1 MTSCCLHILSCP
13 LQRWTNPAGLGPKG
27 TTLALGPWRCEASAE
42 CRRHYGYISVCW
54 SFCKMLP
61 SRGSPTGWLDLF
73 FSSIRHWNWHKQAF
87 FEYASRYWHLGVC
100 VCVCLHVFLLHFLCT
115 EFEVM
120 DYLSQSLI
128 QQGKSLWQ
136 TPSSFK
142 FSLSWKSYAAVISQ
156 SLFWI
161 WVVYL
166 VAYWKYRSSHHRATS
181 VLLAIAVGSV
191 RNLVLH
197 DMHLMCALVNSVKL
211 TFSVCSYIM
220 PASCC
225 SVGTCLCMSES
236 FHQVTGKCQEE
247 GCKQQ

>member
-13 LQRWTNPAGLGPKG
+13 LQRWTKPAGLGPKG
-27 TTLALGPWRCEASAE
+27 TTLALGPLRCEASAE
-42 CRRHYGYISVCW
+42 CKRHYGYISVCW

-87 FEYASRYWHLGVC
+87 VWICIQILASRCVC
-100 VCVCLHVFLLHFLCT
+100 VSVCVCLRVFLLHFLCT

-142 FSLSWKSYAAVISQ
+142 FSLSWK
-156 SLFWI
+156 
-161 WVVYL
+161 
-166 VAYWKYRSSHHRATS
+166 
-181 VLLAIAVGSV
+181 
-191 RNLVLH
+191 
-197 DMHLMCALVNSVKL
+197 KL
-211 TFSVCSYIM
+211 CCSYFSIFILNL
-220 PASCC
+220 SCLSC
-225 SVGTCLCMSES
+225 GILEI
-236 FHQVTGKCQEE
+236 
-247 GCKQQ
+247 

>member
-1 MTSCCLHILSCP
+1 M
-13 LQRWTNPAGLGPKG
+13 
-27 TTLALGPWRCEASAE
+27 
-42 CRRHYGYISVCW
+42 
-54 SFCKMLP
+54 
-61 SRGSPTGWLDLF
+61 
-73 FSSIRHWNWHKQAF
+73 
-87 FEYASRYWHLGVC
+87 C
-100 VCVCLHVFLLHFLCT
+100 VCVLACILVAFPLYWVWGDGLPIT
-115 EFEVM
+115 ELDPAGEISM
-120 DYLSQSLI
+120 T
-128 QQGKSLWQ
+128 